1 MNASLPAR
9 RKSAPERRVRLLIPA
24 LSVAFLLGCR
34 EAPVRLNEPV
44 EPSRTAPPDDRIL
57 RHVYARFVRIDGRV
71 DYAGIA
77 IEPGAVEEYLDQVAA
92 TDVAALTPEQ
102 RTAFWINAYNALF
115 LRAVSLWH
123 PLVST
128 RRFPA
133 IDRRVLLHVG
143 AEPLSLAAIRE
154 RKLLDGGDPRILF
167 ALRTGSRSGPDAG
180 REPLKAAGLDA
191 ELRRR
196 TREFLMDSSRNELD
210 PSDGVLELSRL
221 FDRYRDVFGSS
232 REGLLEFIA
241 TQRPGLRDALRRRDL
256 VVRWKPWDERLD
268 EAR

>member
-9 RKSAPERRVRLLIPA
+9 RKSAPERGSRRA
-24 LSVAFLLGCR
+24 LWCLSAAFLLGCS
-34 EAPVRLNEPV
+34 EVPVRLNEPV
-44 EPSRTAPPDDRIL
+44 EPSRSAPPDDRIL
-57 RHVYARFVRIDGRV
+57 RHVFARFVRIDGRV

-77 IEPGAVEEYLDQVAA
+77 TEPGAIEEYLDQVAA
-92 TDVAALTPEQ
+92 TDVAALSKEQ

-133 IDRRVLLHVG
+133 IDRRVVLHVG

-154 RKLLDGGDPRILF
+154 RKLLDGGDPRALF
-167 ALRTGSRSGPDAG
+167 ALRMGSRSGPDAG
-180 REPLKAAGLDA
+180 REPLGAADLDA

-196 TREFLMDSSRNELD
+196 TREFLMDSTRNDLD
-210 PSDGVLELSRL
+210 ASDGVLELSRL
-221 FDRYRDVFGSS
+221 FDRYRDAFGST
-232 REGLLEFIA
+232 REGILEFIA
-241 TQRPGLRDALRRRDL
+241 AQRPGLRDALRRRDL
-256 VVRWKPWDERLD
+256 VIRWKPWDERLD

>member
-1 MNASLPAR
+1 MLLALAGALFASCTEL
-9 RKSAPERRVRLLIPA
+9 
-24 LSVAFLLGCR
+24 
-34 EAPVRLNEPV
+34 PVRVNEPV
-44 EPSRTAPPDDRIL
+44 EERRGTPPDDRIL
-57 RHVYARFVRIDGRV
+57 RHVLARFVRIDGRV

-77 IEPGAVEEYLDQVAA
+77 TEPGALQEYLDQVAA
-92 TDVAALTPEQ
+92 TDVEALAPAQ

-115 LRAVSLWH
+115 LRAVSYWH

-133 IDRRVLLHVG
+133 IDRRVILHVG

-154 RKLLDGGDPRILF
+154 RKLLAGGDPRVLF

-180 REPLKAAGLDA
+180 REPFAAEDLDL

-196 TREFLMDSSRNELD
+196 AREFLMDSSRNDLD
-210 PSDGVLELSRL
+210 ARDGAIELSRL

-232 REGLLEFIA
+232 REALLEFVIA
-241 TQRPGLRDALRRRDL
+241 QRPGLGDALRRKDL
-256 VVRWKPWDERLD
+256 VVRWKTWDERLD